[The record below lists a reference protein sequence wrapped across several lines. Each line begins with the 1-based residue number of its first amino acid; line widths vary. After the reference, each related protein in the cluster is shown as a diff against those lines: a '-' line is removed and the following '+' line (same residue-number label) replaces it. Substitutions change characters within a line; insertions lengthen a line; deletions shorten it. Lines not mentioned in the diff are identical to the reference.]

1 MNKADYWRDLA
12 IDTAETLPVKK
23 GTRLP
28 TPADVAGALGEDW
41 TAEAR
46 EEYRKRF
53 SALYDLVQVKVP
65 TESEYPDLL
74 PETEPDHPGE
84 PWQYLGRGYG
94 VRMNGLPVGDWLPDA
109 DGEID
114 KRLSSGLQILHLNL
128 LADGKGFP
136 IPTRGAQ
143 EHYHPDP
150 NHPQQGNVHF
160 EISADRKDAVTAW
173 AAWLAVLTDGFEA
186 VHQVW
191 ERVDPDTRN
200 AAGLKH
206 PLAALIEGWLIGPP
220 VEADERETGIL
231 PATLASVRDAD
242 DPASLFDLGE
252 REKVSGFTPHPIEQA
267 YLPGL
272 TLVGNEIVPAMPLLM
287 WDASTEG
294 GPRRGKGAPLPL
306 RIWIEAVLALPTHE
320 RFSPRR
326 VAVRYGDLTGWLMPN
341 GEYRQRDFPA
351 IQGALHRVHNLRLP
365 WELPDGTGGSRAIVV
380 VRDMPR
386 VWNAY
391 DDMVTFEISLPPGIN
406 AQGPIVYRPAL
417 RRLGQQSAMRYRA
430 ELGLCWLWDRY
441 GARNGRYI
449 QPTRPRFA
457 RDDQDR
463 LIDAR
468 KALLLNKDGQP
479 ARTYMVSVKRN
490 GKPERILRPGIV
502 PLDAEGRPVPLADAA
517 HERNPAADRYPV
529 LTPTQLVELC
539 YPLNLTR
546 KRLTPSARSMRRE
559 RAQSALMI
567 MAEKGYCIIEDI
579 DSGWRILPPKGWGA
593 RYSE

>member
-1 MNKADYWRDLA
+1 MITQFDWWIDLCHA
-12 IDTAETLPVKK
+12 VRRKLGLPDETPQ
-23 GTRLP
+23 P
-28 TPADVAGALGEDW
+28 TSDDVAGVLTADYVADSVREFVERLAAVWKAGGGFRSYGVGDSYTVEGPVAVINTDGE
-41 TAEAR
+41 R
-46 EEYRKRF
+46 E
-53 SALYDLVQVKVP
+53 LVENQDRQAVGHAYGSVRLEGERLAVFEGLLAGLF
-65 TESEYPDLL
+65 TESHHMLASGFALTMIRE
-74 PETEPDHPGE
+74 
-84 PWQYLGRGYG
+84 G
-94 VRMNGLPVGDWLPDA
+94 VRRGAFVIIHEMHQA
-109 DGEID
+109 DG
-114 KRLSSGLQILHLNL
+114 
-128 LADGKGFP
+128 
-136 IPTRGAQ
+136 
-143 EHYHPDP
+143 
-150 NHPQQGNVHF
+150 
-160 EISADRKDAVTAW
+160 
-173 AAWLAVLTDGFEA
+173 
-186 VHQVW
+186 
-191 ERVDPDTRN
+191 
-200 AAGLKH
+200 AGLKH

-220 VEADERETGIL
+220 VEADERETGII

-242 DPASLFDLGE
+242 APASLFDLRE
-252 REKVSGFTPHPIEQA
+252 HEKVPGFTPHPIEQA

-272 TLVGNEIVPAMPLLM
+272 TPVGNEIAPAMPLLM

-306 RIWIEAVLALPTHE
+306 RIWIEAVLAFPTHE

-351 IQGALHRVHNLRLP
+351 IQRALHRVHNLRLP
-365 WELPDGTGGSRAIVV
+365 WELPDGTGGSRAVVV
-380 VRDMPR
+380 VRDIPR

-406 AQGPIVYRPAL
+406 ARGPIVYRPAL

-449 QPTRPRFA
+449 QPTRLRFA

-463 LIDAR
+463 LIDAEN
-468 KALLLNKDGQP
+468 ALLLNKDGQP
-479 ARTYMVSVKRN
+479 ARTYMVPVKRN
-490 GKPERILRPGIV
+490 GETKRIPRPGIV

-529 LTPTQLVELC
+529 LTPAQLVELC
-539 YPLNLTR
+539 YPLNLTG
-546 KRLTPSARSMRRE
+546 KRLKPSARSMRRE
-559 RAQSALMI
+559 RALSSLKI

-593 RYSE
+593 RYSG